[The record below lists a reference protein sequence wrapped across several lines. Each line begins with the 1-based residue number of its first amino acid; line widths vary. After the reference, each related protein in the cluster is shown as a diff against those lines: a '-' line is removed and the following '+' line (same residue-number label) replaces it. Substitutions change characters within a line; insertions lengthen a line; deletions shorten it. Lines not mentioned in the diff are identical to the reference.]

1 MPHGGGTVTRL
12 TKPMLRLLLDLH
24 DAPGG
29 RLLSASVPLGTAR
42 ALVHRSFAR
51 WSTDKAISSWPTSL
65 VIEPKGRRVVSNALV
80 VGTTNAR
87 GWAA

>member
-1 MPHGGGTVTRL
+1 MRL

-42 ALVHRSFAR
+42 ALVHRAFAR
-51 WSTDKAISSWPTSL
+51 WHTDKSSPGWPTSL
-65 VIEPKGRRVVSNALV
+65 VIEAKGRRVVSNALV
-80 VGTTNAR
+80 VGTTTAK

>member
-1 MPHGGGTVTRL
+1 MRL

-42 ALVHRSFAR
+42 AIVHRSFAR
-51 WSTDKAISSWPTSL
+51 WHTDKSVPGWPTSL